1 MTACCMKGAVVTWRM
16 RAPEKK
22 PLVHQERPE
31 NMHVAVHRSEPK
43 KNIEP
48 IKALSEFHD
57 WTGATGSQLAFSLS
71 IAYCR

>member
-1 MTACCMKGAVVTWRM
+1 M

-22 PLVHQERPE
+22 PLVHQEKPE
-31 NMHVAVHRSEPK
+31 NMHVAVHRAEPK

-57 WTGATGSQLAFSLS
+57 WVSQSQFWDLIYKQILMKIYS
-71 IAYCR
+71 